1 MCVHNKKSAT
11 RIVKTKLMSRSI
23 KLADPIIA
31 SLPTKKMTQKLIIID
46 LVGVYRRRT
55 NPYKVPNSHG

>member
-11 RIVKTKLMSRSI
+11 RIMETKLMSRSI
-23 KLADPIIA
+23 KFADPIIA
-31 SLPTKKMTQKLIIID
+31 SLPTKKMTRKLIIID